1 MRMGFQNG
9 YFGAFFFEPFVTDSN
24 YRNFFIALIFVFLHM
39 FIYTYLTYQF
49 KGNIVIKVLGPFF
62 MFFNMFLIM
71 CYNRWIILG
80 YVIGETLGYFLYRLV
95 NRQKNKETLI

>member
-1 MRMGFQNG
+1 MGFQNG
-9 YFGAFFFEPFVTDSN
+9 YKGAFFIEPFVIN
-24 YRNFFIALIFVFLHM
+24 EVPMNFYIALVFVFIHM

-49 KGNIVIKVLGPFF
+49 KGNIVIKVVGPFF

-80 YVIGETLGYFLYRLV
+80 YVIGETLGYFSY
-95 NRQKNKETLI
+95 